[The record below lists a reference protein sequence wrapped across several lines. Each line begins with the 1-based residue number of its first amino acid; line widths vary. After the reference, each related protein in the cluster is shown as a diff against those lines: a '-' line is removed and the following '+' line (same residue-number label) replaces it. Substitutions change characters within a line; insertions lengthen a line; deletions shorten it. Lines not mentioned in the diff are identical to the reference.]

1 VSLLLLYFLL
11 LKATATSFS
20 GVSSLPVVR
29 DDFVVKRKALT
40 DLQLNAAIVVGRST
54 PGPVGLYVISVG
66 YFVRGVWG
74 ALVAWL
80 AMITPALTVIVLMHH
95 LSRKADHPRVRSVLQ
110 AVVIASAGLTIAAT
124 LPLTKDSLTSL
135 LQILIGLASLVVLVV
150 ARRVSTVWVIL
161 GAASAALLASFFH
174 WF

>member
-1 VSLLLLYFLL
+1 MSLLLLYFLL

>member
-29 DDFVVKRKALT
+29 DDFVVKRKVLT
-40 DLQLNAAIVVGRST
+40 NLQLNATIVVGRST

>member
-29 DDFVVKRKALT
+29 DDFVVKRKVLT

>member
-1 VSLLLLYFLL
+1 MSLLLLYFLL

-29 DDFVVKRKALT
+29 DDFVVKRKVLT
-40 DLQLNAAIVVGRST
+40 DLQLNTAVVVGRST

-66 YFVRGVWG
+66 YFVRGIWG
-74 ALVAWL
+74 AIVACL
-80 AMITPALTVIVLMHH
+80 AMTTPALTVVVLMHH

-135 LQILIGLASLVVLVV
+135 LQILIGLASLAVLVV

-161 GAASAALLASFFH
+161 GAASTALLASFFH